1 MALEKYSQTC
11 YQSMT
16 ADIKWDLIALGYQGD
31 EAGARYQGAIL
42 PPALCV
48 EGRKGRGIS
57 RDSELLG
64 RTGDVCRES
73 RK

>member
-1 MALEKYSQTC
+1 VAPEKYPQTC

-16 ADIKWDLIALGYQGD
+16 EDVKWDLIALGYQGD
-31 EAGARYQGAIL
+31 EARERYQGAVL
-42 PPALCV
+42 SLALCV